1 MHARISNHTP
11 TPALVVS
18 HELSCTLR
26 IYEVEYG
33 DDHGGVCVVRCL
45 SGVVRT
51 GQLFLS
57 PTVPPGSAPAVTLTA
72 TRIEWYGREVPSL
85 DPPHTA
91 RVTFSGGTTA
101 GLARGAVLSAALWP
115 ADPAVSS

>member
-1 MHARISNHTP
+1 MS
-11 TPALVVS
+11 LEV
-18 HELSCTLR
+18 SCTLQV
-26 IYEVEYG
+26 YEVEYG

-57 PTVPPGSAPAVTLTA
+57 PTTATPGPAPAVTLTA
-72 TRIEWYGREVPSL
+72 TRIECYGREVPFL

-91 RVTFSGGTTA
+91 RVTLSGGPIT
-101 GLARGAVLSAALWP
+101 GLTRGRSSRLLCGPPARRSPRSW
-115 ADPAVSS
+115 